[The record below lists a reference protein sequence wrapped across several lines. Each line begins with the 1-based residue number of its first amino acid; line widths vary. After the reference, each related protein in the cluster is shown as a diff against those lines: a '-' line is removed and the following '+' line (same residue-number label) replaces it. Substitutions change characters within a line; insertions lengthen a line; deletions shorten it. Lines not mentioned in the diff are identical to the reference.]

1 MERIRFNY
9 IDKDKEKKEK
19 MNVGKTYCVII
30 KENGFIQVVPKGTY
44 FPKAIEEQIRNRIV
58 KDFGSI
64 DKAYKY
70 TTEKNT
76 MLKYTI

>member
-9 IDKDKEKKEK
+9 IDKNKEKKEK
-19 MNVGKTYCVII
+19 ISVGKTYCIII
-30 KENGFIQVVPKGTY
+30 KENEFIQVVPKGTY
-44 FPKAIEEQIRNRIV
+44 FPKAIEEQIRNLII
-58 KDFGSI
+58 KEFGSI

-70 TTEKNT
+70 TTENNT